1 MLAVVH
7 GGDQHGRATDG
18 VLAED
23 VVGAHSGFRTPLAPA
38 FAVHCAPDGQS
49 GGDSYAHER
58 TEDLAHG
65 PHG

>member
-1 MLAVVH
+1 MAGVH
-7 GGDQHGRATDG
+7 GGAQHSRATDG

-23 VVGAHSGFRTPLAPA
+23 VVGAHSGLCTSLAPA
-38 FAVHCAPDGQS
+38 FVVHCAPDGQS